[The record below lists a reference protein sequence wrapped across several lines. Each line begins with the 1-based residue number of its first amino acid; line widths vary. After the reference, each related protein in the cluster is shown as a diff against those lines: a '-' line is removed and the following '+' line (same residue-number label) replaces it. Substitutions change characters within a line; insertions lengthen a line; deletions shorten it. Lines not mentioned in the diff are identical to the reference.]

1 MTIDARSVVTLR
13 QSTDPS
19 MTHCHVIHIV
29 MVVLFQCRVSG
40 RLHLHISRVKVG
52 VKINDKCKDVISV

>member
-1 MTIDARSVVTLR
+1 MTTDARSVATQRPL
-13 QSTDPS
+13 TDQS

-40 RLHLHISRVKVG
+40 RLHLHILRVRVG